1 MVWKRDVDLVV
12 PLWQGA
18 DDLRVAAGAAE
29 LARLVPTSTAR
40 LHVAVFDGPRH
51 TRDGV
56 RNLDA
61 VADTLQ
67 RTRDRLIH
75 RDPHRVLT
83 LGGDCACDIPAVQHL
98 AARHPGLTL
107 YWVDAHADLN
117 TPRTSPSGTAHGMG
131 LRALLGEGHPDIT
144 GTPDRPALTPAQ
156 IVLVGTRDLDPPER
170 DHISAHGIAHVTPAE
185 LAEAP
190 RAVTAARRTGSPAY
204 VHLDLDVC
212 DPADLPAVGVP
223 APGGPRP
230 AQVARALAAITA
242 HHDLV
247 GVAVCEYAPVLE
259 HDQRHV
265 TALLAAL
272 DLTAPG

>member
-1 MVWKRDVDLVV
+1 MVWQRDVDLVI

-29 LARLVPTSTAR
+29 LARLVPTSTGR
-40 LHVAVFDGPRH
+40 LHVAVPDAPRH
-51 TRDGV
+51 TREGI
-56 RNLDA
+56 RNLDS
-61 VADTLQ
+61 VADTLH
-67 RTRDRLIH
+67 RTRDRLAH

-131 LRALLGEGHPDIT
+131 LRALLGEGHPDMT
-144 GTPDRPALTPAQ
+144 GAPARPALTPAQ
-156 IVLVGTRDLDPPER
+156 VVLVGTRDLDPPER
-170 DHISAHGIAHVTPAE
+170 DHITAHRIAHHHPGDLARHPHAPTAGRPA
-185 LAEAP
+185 
-190 RAVTAARRTGSPAY
+190 GSPAY
-204 VHLDLDVC
+204 IHLDLDVC

-230 AQVARALAAITA
+230 HHVAQTLAAITA
-242 HHDLV
+242 HHDVV

-272 DLTAPG
+272 DLTAPA